1 MANFLRNVKNDTVRP
16 KQGIRIQGSFVE
28 EEKKAVYGRKAY
40 RKLPKTKPCGF
51 HRVMIEDLCVRAGS
65 TSILE
70 HLNLDIA
77 CGKLTVIIGKNGA
90 GKSTLIKSILGEIPH
105 EGKIEFRD
113 LKDNTIGNLKIGYVP
128 QQLNIEKNAPVSV
141 YDLVAGYTSRVPVF
155 LRKSKKLYEMIQ
167 ERLALF
173 DGAGLIDKQ
182 LGDLSGGELQRVLLA
197 IACTPVPNLLILDEP
212 VSGIDFNGRKLFYKI
227 INELKLQYDMSII
240 LVSHDLDLTKEY
252 ADSVVL
258 IDKTVLKEGTPGQV
272 MASREFKQVFG
283 YLSADDGEE
292 EETC

>member
-1 MANFLRNVKNDTVRP
+1 MAKFLKQQNKEAMRP

-28 EEKKAVYGRKAY
+28 EEKQAVYGKRAY

-51 HRVMIEDLCVRAGS
+51 HRVMIENLRVKAGNTTIIEDLS
-65 TSILE
+65 
-70 HLNLDIA
+70 LDIA

-90 GKSTLIKSILGEIPH
+90 GKSTLIKTILGEIPH

-128 QQLNIEKNAPVSV
+128 QQLNIEKNAPISV

-155 LRKSKKLYEMIQ
+155 LRKSKKLYEMIK

-212 VSGIDFNGRKLFYKI
+212 VSGIDFNGRKLFYRI

-258 IDKTVLKEGTPGQV
+258 IDKTVLKEGTPKEV
-272 MASREFKQVFG
+272 MASEEFKQVFG
-283 YLSADDGEE
+283 YLSAADREE
-292 EETC
+292 DEA